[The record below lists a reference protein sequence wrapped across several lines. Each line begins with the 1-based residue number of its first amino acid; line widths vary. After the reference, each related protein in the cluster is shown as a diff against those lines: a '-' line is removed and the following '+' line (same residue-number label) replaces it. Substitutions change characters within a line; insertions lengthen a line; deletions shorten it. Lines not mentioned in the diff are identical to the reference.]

1 MNYSYDDRTQLSTHF
16 NVQEFKCKC
25 GENHNILIENDLI
38 DKLELLFDKLDCS
51 KIIVNS
57 GYRCSTHDKNVG
69 GNGIGQHTKGTAA
82 DIVCYNQNGEIISSK
97 FVSCAAQ
104 DIGFMGIANI
114 DDGYTATHVDVR
126 TNGYWFGDEVYGT
139 GNITNNFYDYFGFS
153 DVIKGIDVSKH
164 QGNIDWSKVHV
175 DFAILRAGYG
185 KELSQKD
192 EQFEENYA
200 GCKKNNIPC
209 GVYWYSYATSVE
221 DAKKEAKVCLE
232 VIKGKTFEFPI
243 FFDLEEKRQFDL
255 GKKACSEMVQAF
267 CDTLENAGYYAGLY
281 CSTYYLTN
289 FVTEAVRNRYAIW
302 VAQYNDKCTYSG
314 QYGIWQKSSEGK
326 INGINGNVDIDEC
339 YIDYESIIKKKG
351 LNGFSSDTK
360 NSDTSDTKNSDT
372 VNKILDDIKNVYEK
386 YR

>member
-1 MNYSYDDRTQLSTHF
+1 MNYSYNDRTQLSTHF

-25 GENHNILIENDLI
+25 GENHDILIENDLI
-38 DKLELLFDKLDCS
+38 DKLEMLFDKLDCS

-97 FVSCAAQ
+97 FVCCAAQ

-114 DDGYTATHVDVR
+114 DDSYTATHVDVR
-126 TNGYWFGDEVYGT
+126 TNGYWFGDEIYGT
-139 GNITNNFYDYFGFS
+139 GNITDDFYDYFNMS
-153 DVIKGIDVSKH
+153 YAMKGIDVSKH

-192 EQFEENYA
+192 EQFENNYA
-200 GCKKNNIPC
+200 DCKKNNIPC

-221 DAKKEAKVCLE
+221 EAKKEAKVCLE

-351 LNGFSSDTK
+351 LNGFSSDDK
-360 NSDTSDTKNSDT
+360 

>member
-1 MNYSYDDRTQLSTHF
+1 MNYKNDCSVQLSAHF

-25 GENHNILIENDLI
+25 GENHDILIENDLI

-97 FVSCAAQ
+97 FVCCAAQ

-114 DDGYTATHVDVR
+114 DDSYTATHVDVR

-153 DVIKGIDVSKH
+153 DVMKGIDVSKH
-164 QGNIDWSKVHV
+164 QGNIDWSRVKV
-175 DFAILRAGYG
+175 DFAIIRAGYG

-192 EQFEENYA
+192 SKFDDNYA

-221 DAKKEAKVCLE
+221 DAKKEAKTCLE
-232 VIKGKTFEFPI
+232 VIKGKKFEFPI
-243 FFDLEEKRQFDL
+243 YFDLEEKRQFDL
-255 GKKACSEMVQAF
+255 GKKVCSEIVQAF
-267 CDTLENAGYYAGLY
+267 CDIIEKAGYYAGLY

-289 FVTEAVRNRYAIW
+289 FVTESVRNRYAIW

-326 INGINGNVDIDEC
+326 INGISGNVDIDEC
-339 YIDYESIIKKKG
+339 YINYESIIKEKG

-360 NSDTSDTKNSDT
+360 NSVTSNDKAD
-372 VNKILDDIKNVYEK
+372 KILEDIKNVYEK

>member
-1 MNYSYDDRTQLSTHF
+1 MNYKNDCSVQLSAHF

-25 GENHNILIENDLI
+25 GENHDILIENDLI
-38 DKLELLFDKLDCS
+38 DKLELLLDKLDCS

-104 DIGFMGIANI
+104 DIGFMGIANV
-114 DDGYTATHVDVR
+114 DDSYTATHVDVR

-139 GNITNNFYDYFGFS
+139 GNITDNFYDYFGFS
-153 DVIKGIDVSKH
+153 DVMKGIDVSKH
-164 QGNIDWSKVHV
+164 QGNIDWSRVKV
-175 DFAILRAGYG
+175 DFAIIRAGYG

-192 EQFEENYA
+192 SKFEENYA

-221 DAKKEAKVCLE
+221 DAKKEAKTCLE
-232 VIKGKTFEFPI
+232 VIKGKKFEFPI
-243 FFDLEEKRQFDL
+243 YFDLEEKRQFDL
-255 GKKACSEMVQAF
+255 GKKVCSEIVQAF
-267 CDTLENAGYYAGLY
+267 CDIIEKAGYYAGLY

-289 FVTEAVRNRYAIW
+289 FVTERVRNRYAIW

-326 INGINGNVDIDEC
+326 INGISGNVDIDEC
-339 YIDYESIIKKKG
+339 YIDYESIIKEKG
-351 LNGFSSDTK
+351 LNGFSFDDK
-360 NSDTSDTKNSDT
+360 AD
-372 VNKILDDIKNVYEK
+372 KILEDIKNVYEK

>member
-25 GENHNILIENDLI
+25 GENHDILIENDLI
-38 DKLELLFDKLDCS
+38 DKLEMLFDKLDCS

-69 GNGIGQHTKGTAA
+69 GNGIGQHTKGRAA
-82 DIVCYNQNGEIISSK
+82 DIVCYDQNGDIITSK
-97 FVSCAAQ
+97 KVCCIAQ
-104 DIGFMGIANI
+104 DIGFKGIANI
-114 DDGYTATHVDVR
+114 TDNYTSTHVDVR
-126 TNGYWFGDEVYGT
+126 TNGYWYGDEVYGT
-139 GNITNNFYDYFGFS
+139 GNITDDFYDYFNVG
-153 DVIKGIDVSKH
+153 DVMKGIDVSKH

-192 EQFEENYA
+192 EQFENNYA

-221 DAKKEAKVCLE
+221 EAKKEAKVCLE

-339 YIDYESIIKKKG
+339 YIDYKSVIKKKG
-351 LNGFSSDTK
+351 LNGFSSDTDDK
-360 NSDTSDTKNSDT
+360 

>member
-25 GENHNILIENDLI
+25 GENHDILIENDLI
-38 DKLELLFDKLDCS
+38 DKLEMLFDKLDCS

-69 GNGIGQHTKGTAA
+69 GNGIGQHTKGRAA
-82 DIVCYNQNGEIISSK
+82 DIVCYDQNGDIVSSK
-97 FVSCAAQ
+97 KVCCIAQ
-104 DIGFMGIANI
+104 DIGFKGIANI
-114 DDGYTATHVDVR
+114 TDSYTSTHVDVR

-139 GNITNNFYDYFGFS
+139 GNITDDFYDYFNVG
-153 DVIKGIDVSKH
+153 DVMKGIDVSKH

-192 EQFEENYA
+192 EQFENNYA

-221 DAKKEAKVCLE
+221 EAKKEAKVCLE

-351 LNGFSSDTK
+351 LNGFSSDT
-360 NSDTSDTKNSDT
+360 SDDK

>member
-25 GENHNILIENDLI
+25 GENHDILIENDLI
-38 DKLELLFDKLDCS
+38 DKLEMLFDKLDCS

-69 GNGIGQHTKGTAA
+69 GNGIGQHTKGRAA
-82 DIVCYNQNGEIISSK
+82 DIVCYDQNGDIITSK
-97 FVSCAAQ
+97 KVCCIAQ
-104 DIGFMGIANI
+104 DIGFKGIANI
-114 DDGYTATHVDVR
+114 TDSYTSTHVDVR

-139 GNITNNFYDYFGFS
+139 GNITDDFYDYFNVG
-153 DVIKGIDVSKH
+153 DVMKGIDVSKH

-175 DFAILRAGYG
+175 DFAIIRAGYG

-192 EQFEENYA
+192 EQFENNYA

-221 DAKKEAKVCLE
+221 EAKKEAKVCLE

-255 GKKACSEMVQAF
+255 GKKTCSEMVQAF

-339 YIDYESIIKKKG
+339 YIDYKSVIKKKG
-351 LNGFSSDTK
+351 LNGFSSDTDDK
-360 NSDTSDTKNSDT
+360 

>member
-16 NVQEFKCKC
+16 NIQEFKCKC
-25 GENHNILIENDLI
+25 GENHDILIENDLI
-38 DKLELLFDKLDCS
+38 DKLEMLFNKLDCS

-57 GYRCSTHDKNVG
+57 GHRCSTHDKNVG
-69 GNGIGQHTKGTAA
+69 GNGIGQHTKGRAA
-82 DIVCYNQNGEIISSK
+82 DIVCYDQNGDIITSK
-97 FVSCAAQ
+97 KVCCIAQ
-104 DIGFMGIANI
+104 DIGFKGIANI
-114 DDGYTATHVDVR
+114 TDNYSSTHVDVR
-126 TNGYWFGDEVYGT
+126 TNGYWYGDEVYGT
-139 GNITNNFYDYFGFS
+139 GNITDDFYDYFNVG
-153 DVIKGIDVSKH
+153 DVMKGIDVSKH

-175 DFAILRAGYG
+175 DFAIIRAGYG

-192 EQFEENYA
+192 EQFENNYA

-221 DAKKEAKVCLE
+221 EAKKEAKVCLE

-339 YIDYESIIKKKG
+339 YIDYKSVIKKKG
-351 LNGFSSDTK
+351 LNGFSSDDK
-360 NSDTSDTKNSDT
+360 

>member
-25 GENHNILIENDLI
+25 GENHDILIENDLI
-38 DKLELLFDKLDCS
+38 DKLEMLFDKLDCS

-69 GNGIGQHTKGTAA
+69 GNGIGQHTKGRAV
-82 DIVCYNQNGEIISSK
+82 DIVCYDQNGDIITSK
-97 FVSCAAQ
+97 KVCCIAQ
-104 DIGFMGIANI
+104 DIGFKGIANI
-114 DDGYTATHVDVR
+114 TDSYSSTHVDVR

-139 GNITNNFYDYFGFS
+139 GNITDDFYDYFDFS
-153 DVIKGIDVSKH
+153 NNFNVGDVMKGIDVSKH

-175 DFAILRAGYG
+175 DFAIIRAGYG

-192 EQFEENYA
+192 EQFENNYA

-221 DAKKEAKVCLE
+221 EAKKEAKVCLE

-339 YIDYESIIKKKG
+339 YIDYKSVIKKKG
-351 LNGFSSDTK
+351 LNGFSSDDK
-360 NSDTSDTKNSDT
+360 